1 MKQTF
6 TLHSSFS
13 EFFSTSSTPAKAQLK
28 EGDINLASFWVLK
41 NLLAYSAALFV
52 AKTKHYGNHSFLLN

>member
-6 TLHSSFS
+6 TQHSSFS
-13 EFFSTSSTPAKAQLK
+13 SFFSTSSPLLKAQLQ
-28 EGDINLASFWVLK
+28 ESENQLASFWVLK

-52 AKTKHYGNHSFLLN
+52 AKTKNYGSYSLLLN